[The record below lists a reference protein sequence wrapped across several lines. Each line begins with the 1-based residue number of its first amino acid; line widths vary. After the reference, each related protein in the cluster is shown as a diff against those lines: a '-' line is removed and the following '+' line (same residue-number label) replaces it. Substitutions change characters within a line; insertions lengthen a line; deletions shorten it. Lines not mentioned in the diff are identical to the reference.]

1 MLVFCQ
7 KNLPYFW
14 VKLFKKR
21 STVRFIE
28 ETRNEFWPG
37 IVSQLQSTCFFVS
50 TLLILPRLPA
60 HISYTTCTETHKD
73 AHTTSL
79 GVRDG
84 DRATREGRRKNK
96 TLTFPSSSRETKYKD
111 QSGMPFSAFQIPE
124 EKETLLGTGLTVILL
139 TPHDAG
145 RACGSH

>member
-1 MLVFCQ
+1 MAWHRVTTPVDLLLCEHTSNSAQ
-7 KNLPYFW
+7 APGPYQLYNMYGDTQRCTHNL
-14 VKLFKKR
+14 LG
-21 STVRFIE
+21 STGWR
-28 ETRNEFWPG
+28 
-37 IVSQLQSTCFFVS
+37 QSH
-50 TLLILPRLPA
+50 PR
-60 HISYTTCTETHKD
+60 
-73 AHTTSL
+73 
-79 GVRDG
+79 
-84 DRATREGRRKNK
+84 REAKNK